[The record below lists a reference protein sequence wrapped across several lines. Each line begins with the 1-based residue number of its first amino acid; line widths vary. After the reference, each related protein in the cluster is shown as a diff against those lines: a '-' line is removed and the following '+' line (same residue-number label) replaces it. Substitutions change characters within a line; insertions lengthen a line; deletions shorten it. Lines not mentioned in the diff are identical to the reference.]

1 MANNLIKMLQIR
13 RIFQLRAQ
21 GASKRKISRL
31 TQISRN
37 TVREYLTLAQR
48 LGLSAEGILKLSDQE
63 LGSLFYCE
71 PNPPERDGEQQ
82 FILSKLE
89 TYIEELSKTGVT
101 RQLLWQE
108 YFRER
113 PDGYAY
119 TRFCY
124 FISRHLKKNNCVM
137 HFEHK
142 PGEKVMV
149 DFAGQTMFYVNK
161 ETGEVIQCQVFVAVF
176 SYSNYCYV
184 EAVHSQKQEDFIGC
198 LVNALKY
205 FGGVPQCILSDN
217 LKSAVKRSNRYEP
230 TLTELAEQLGLHYN
244 TTLMATRVA
253 KPKDKPHVESAVRT
267 VYTRI
272 YAPLRH
278 REFFTLPDLN
288 AAILEQLAIH
298 NTLPFQRK
306 EHCRK
311 DMFLTHELPLL
322 KPLPEKD
329 FEVKQVVEAKVQK
342 NYHIILGENWH
353 QYSVPYEYV
362 GEQVKIIY
370 TRDLVE
376 VYHKNGKRIAMHPRN
391 CLRNGYTTL
400 EEHMPQNHQHY
411 QKVKGWNETDFK
423 RMAQHIG
430 PNTLAV
436 IEKVLS
442 SRMFHEQ
449 TYHSC
454 LGILR
459 LGKTF
464 DNNRLEAA
472 CGRASNL
479 TKVSYRI
486 INNILKNH
494 LDKEI
499 QPTLFRNMP
508 EHDNIRGAQHYQ

>member
-21 GASKRKISRL
+21 GAGKRKISRL
-31 TQISRN
+31 TQLSRN
-37 TVREYLTLAQR
+37 TIKEYLTKAQR
-48 LGLSAEGILKLSDQE
+48 LGLSTDDVLKLTDQE

-71 PNPPERDGEQQ
+71 TNPSDQNGERQ
-82 FILSKLE
+82 FLLVQLKS
-89 TYIEELSKTGVT
+89 YMEELSKTGVT
-101 RQLLWQE
+101 RHLLWQE
-108 YFRER
+108 YLRER
-113 PDGYAY
+113 PNGYAY

-124 FISRHLKKNNCVM
+124 FISRYLKKKDCVM
-137 HFEHK
+137 HFDHR

-149 DFAGQTMFYVNK
+149 DFAGQTMSYVDK
-161 ETGEVIQCQVFVAVF
+161 KTGEVIKCQVFVAVF

-184 EAVHSQKQEDFIGC
+184 EAVHSQRQEDFIGC

-205 FGGVPQCILSDN
+205 FEGVPQCILSDN
-217 LKSAVKRSNRYEP
+217 LKSSVKRANRYEP
-230 TLTELAEQLGLHYN
+230 TFTELAEQFGLHYN

-278 REFFTLPDLN
+278 REFFNLHDLN
-288 AAILEQLAIH
+288 AAIIEQLTIH

-306 EHCRK
+306 DHCRK
-311 DMFLTHELPLL
+311 DVFVTHELPLL

-342 NYHIILGENWH
+342 NYHVILGQNWH

-376 VYHKNGKRIAMHPRN
+376 IYHKNGQRIAMHPRN
-391 CLRNGYTTL
+391 CSRNGYTTL
-400 EEHMPQNHQHY
+400 EEHMPQNHQQY
-411 QKVKGWNETDFK
+411 RKVKGWNENDFK
-423 RMAQHIG
+423 RMAQQIG
-430 PNTLAV
+430 PNTLTV

-459 LGKTF
+459 LGKKF
-464 DNNRLEAA
+464 ENHRLEAA
-472 CGRASNL
+472 CVRVSNL
-479 TKVSYRI
+479 TRVSYRI

-494 LDKEI
+494 LDKET
-499 QPTLFRNMP
+499 QPTLFHSMP
-508 EHDNIRGAQHYQ
+508 EHDNIRGAQQYQ

>member
-1 MANNLIKMLQIR
+1 MANNLIKMNQIR
-13 RIFQLRAQ
+13 RIVQLKAQ
-21 GASKRKISRL
+21 GAGKRKISRL

-37 TVREYLTLAQR
+37 TVKEYLTKAQR
-48 LGLSAEGILKLSDQE
+48 IGLGAEDLLKISDEELS
-63 LGSLFYCE
+63 SLFYSE
-71 PNPPERDGEQQ
+71 NKPTNPNGERQIIIDRM
-82 FILSKLE
+82 E
-89 TYIEELSKTGVT
+89 TYIKELSKTGVT

-108 YFRER
+108 YHQDR
-113 PDGYAY
+113 PKGYGY

-124 FISRHLKKNNCVM
+124 FISRQQKKKNCTM
-137 HFEHK
+137 HFEQK

-149 DFAGQTMFYVNK
+149 DFAGQTMPYVDK
-161 ETGEVIQCQVFVAVF
+161 KTGEIIKCQVFVAVLA
-176 SYSNYCYV
+176 YSNYCYV
-184 EAVHSQKQEDFIGC
+184 EAVHSQRQEDYISC
-198 LVNALKY
+198 LVNAIKY

-217 LKSAVKRSNRYEP
+217 LKSAVKRTNRYEP
-230 TLTELAEQLGLHYN
+230 TFTELAEQFGLHYN

-253 KPKDKPHVESAVRT
+253 KPKDKPQVESAVRT

-278 REFFTLPDLN
+278 REFFDITELN
-288 AAILEQLAIH
+288 TAIKEQLTIH

-306 EHCRK
+306 DHCRK
-311 DMFLTHELPLL
+311 TVFVTHELPLL
-322 KPLPEKD
+322 KPLPEQD

-342 NYHIILGENWH
+342 NYHVILGQNWH

-370 TRDLVE
+370 TRKLVE
-376 VYHKNGKRIAMHPRN
+376 IYHQNGKRIAMHPRN
-391 CLRNGYTTL
+391 CSRNGYTTQ

-411 QKVKGWNETDFK
+411 KKVKGWNENDFK
-423 RMAQHIG
+423 RMAQQIG
-430 PNTLAV
+430 PNTIEV

-459 LGKTF
+459 LEKKFG
-464 DNNRLEAA
+464 NHRLEAA
-472 CGRASNL
+472 CGRVSNL
-479 TKVSYRI
+479 TRVSYRI

-494 LDKEI
+494 LDKET
-499 QPTLFRNMP
+499 QLTLFHNMP
-508 EHDNIRGAQHYQ
+508 EHDNIRGPQHYQ